1 MVNKIKEFFESSKRI
16 LLIAKKPGKKEY
28 WAMAKIVGIG
38 MIVIGV
44 IGFIVRI
51 IMNIIGGKV
60 WYLQLEQQL
69 VKKEL

>member
-1 MVNKIKEFFESSKRI
+1 MANKIKEFFESSKRI
-16 LLIAKKPGKKEY
+16 LLISKKPSRKEF
-28 WAMAKIVGIG
+28 WSMAKIVGIG

-60 WYLQLEQQL
+60 
-69 VKKEL
+69 

>member
-1 MVNKIKEFFESSKRI
+1 MANKLKEFFESSKRI

-28 WAMAKIVGIG
+28 WTMAKIVGIG

-51 IMNIIGGKV
+51 IMNLISGRV
-60 WYLQLEQQL
+60 
-69 VKKEL
+69 